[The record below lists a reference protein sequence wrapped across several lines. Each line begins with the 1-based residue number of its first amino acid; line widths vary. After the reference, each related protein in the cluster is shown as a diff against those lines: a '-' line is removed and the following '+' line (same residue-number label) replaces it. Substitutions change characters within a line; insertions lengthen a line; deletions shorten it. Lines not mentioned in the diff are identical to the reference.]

1 MCRAVVYTEVSKRNK
16 EKHFHTAQP
25 LKSELATYTIQIKI
39 LQLTERGRERKR
51 QTDRQTAVEKER
63 ARGILK
69 LRDEISE
76 KSRDMIYR
84 NIGGTN

>member
-16 EKHFHTAQP
+16 EKYFHTAQP

-51 QTDRQTAVEKER
+51 QTDRQTDSGREGESER
-63 ARGILK
+63 YI
-69 LRDEISE
+69 EIE
-76 KSRDMIYR
+76 
-84 NIGGTN
+84 G

>member
-16 EKHFHTAQP
+16 EKYFHTAQP
-25 LKSELATYTIQIKI
+25 LKPELVTYAIQIKI
-39 LQLTERGRERKR
+39 LQLTERRRERKR
-51 QTDRQTAVEKER
+51 ETDRQKAVEKER

-69 LRDEISE
+69 LGDEISW

-84 NIGGTN
+84 NIGETN